1 MLTNLG
7 KYMQQHGKHKSLCR
21 LLPKKSHV
29 TKKGNETIIGAVTFR
44 DEDFSQN
51 RFFAR
56 ILRQRK
62 HPICIR
68 PVRKIIVTNVTRTYF
83 VRMVHIVQ
91 FANVQ

>member
-1 MLTNLG
+1 
-7 KYMQQHGKHKSLCR
+7 
-21 LLPKKSHV
+21 
-29 TKKGNETIIGAVTFR
+29 VTFR

-68 PVRKIIVTNVTRTYF
+68 PVRKIIVTNFTRTYF